1 VSFAVVVLIFRIA
14 LVVLLYLFL
23 AQVVRM
29 VYRDLRAT
37 AAGSSFSGPAPAA
50 PSARAGAVAQLV
62 VLAAGKTTF
71 QVGQEFRLRN
81 PTLLGRDPANDISVD
96 DDFVSAQHLRL
107 LSGPTG
113 WVAQDLNATNGTRLN
128 GTRLTGTA
136 PLKSGDI
143 LDIGRLKLRFVLDR

>member
-37 AAGSSFSGPAPAA
+37 AGGPSFAGPTPAA
-50 PSARAGAVAQLV
+50 RVGAVAQLV
-62 VLAAGKTTF
+62 VLAAGKTAF
-71 QVGQEFRLRN
+71 PVGQEFRLRN
-81 PTLLGRDPANDISVD
+81 PTLVGRDPANDISVD
-96 DDFVSAQHLRL
+96 DDFVSGQHLRL
-107 LSGPTG
+107 LNGPTG

>member
-29 VYRDLRAT
+29 VYRDLRAAT
-37 AAGSSFSGPAPAA
+37 SAPGPALAAPAA
-50 PSARAGAVAQLV
+50 AGRRPAQLV
-62 VLAAGKTTF
+62 VLAPGKTTF

-81 PTLLGRDPANDISVD
+81 PTQLGRDPANDISVD
-96 DDFVSAQHLRL
+96 DDFVSAHHLRL
-107 LSGPTG
+107 LSGPSG
-113 WVAQDLNATNGTRLN
+113 WMAQDLNATNGTRLN
-128 GTRLTGTA
+128 GTRLRGVM

-143 LDIGRLKLRFVLDR
+143 LDVGRLKLRFVVDR

>member
-37 AAGSSFSGPAPAA
+37 AASVGPSFAGPTAA
-50 PSARAGAVAQLV
+50 PRVGAIAQLV

-81 PTLLGRDPANDISVD
+81 PTLIGRDPATDISLD
-96 DDFVSAQHLRL
+96 DDFVSGQHLRL

>member
-1 VSFAVVVLIFRIA
+1 VSFAVVVLLFRIA

-37 AAGSSFSGPAPAA
+37 AATVGPSVAGPTTAP
-50 PSARAGAVAQLV
+50 RVGAVAQLV
-62 VLAAGKTTF
+62 VLAAGKTSF

-81 PTLLGRDPANDISVD
+81 PTLIGRDPATDISLD
-96 DDFVSAQHLRL
+96 DDFVSGQHLRL

-113 WVAQDLNATNGTRLN
+113 WLAQDLNATNGTRLN

>member
-1 VSFAVVVLIFRIA
+1 MSFAVVVLIFRIA

-37 AAGSSFSGPAPAA
+37 AAAAGPSFSGPAP
-50 PSARAGAVAQLV
+50 PVRVGAVAQLV
-62 VLAAGKTTF
+62 VLASGQTTF

-81 PTLLGRDPANDISVD
+81 PTLVGRDSANDISVD

-107 LSGPTG
+107 LSGPAG
-113 WVAQDLNATNGTRLN
+113 WAAQDLNATNGTRLN
-128 GTRLTGTA
+128 GTRVRGTA

-143 LDIGRLKLRFVLDR
+143 LDVGRLKLRFVLDR